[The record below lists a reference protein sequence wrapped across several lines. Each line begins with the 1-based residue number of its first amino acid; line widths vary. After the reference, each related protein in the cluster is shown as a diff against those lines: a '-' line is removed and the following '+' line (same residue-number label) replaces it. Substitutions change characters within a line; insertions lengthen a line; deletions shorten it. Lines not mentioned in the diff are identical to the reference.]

1 MINSLALGL
10 LLITPLQIEQ
20 LLELRAIRP
29 LGIAVNII
37 SSMARRIGWYFLIF
51 FFIFVAFTHS
61 LLYILHNR
69 RYKPCEGKD
78 CENTDNPSSYP
89 TDFGRALSATIFFLV
104 SIRAHVLGV
113 EALV

>member
-1 MINSLALGL
+1 
-10 LLITPLQIEQ
+10 
-20 LLELRAIRP
+20 
-29 LGIAVNII
+29 
-37 SSMARRIGWYFLIF
+37 MARRIGWYFLIF